1 MSKYVLV
8 VQFSKSGVLGEQKG
22 PKNYTLIKCGGAE
35 IRSSS
40 VVFGFGFYFLL
51 VWLVIF
57 CLGLCVCVFVHS
69 FVLFVR
75 FFACLGDFFTSEIPF
90 KKQK

>member
-8 VQFSKSGVLGEQKG
+8 VQFSKSGVLGERKG
-22 PKNYTLIKCGGAE
+22 PRNYALIKCGGAE

-40 VVFGFGFYFLL
+40 VVVGFCFGFLL

-57 CLGLCVCVFVHS
+57 CLGFFVCVFVHS
-69 FVLFVR
+69 FVLWAG
-75 FFACLGDFFTSEIPF
+75 FFACFGDFFTSEIPF